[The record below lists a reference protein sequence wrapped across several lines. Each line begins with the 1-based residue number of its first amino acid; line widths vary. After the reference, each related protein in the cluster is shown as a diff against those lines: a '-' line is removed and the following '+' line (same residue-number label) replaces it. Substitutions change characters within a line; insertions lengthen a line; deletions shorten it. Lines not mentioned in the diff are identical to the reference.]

1 MRSLVSRRGA
11 PVVGRKPG
19 WLAIAWAFGL
29 VAAPQAWPAPP
40 PALPQRNLVIEWR
53 QLDESLAMTGQQGA
67 QGHVVSTT
75 GGVALSGGVTL
86 STQRRDE
93 QRTQSQQLR
102 VLNGG
107 RASVRVGHSVPLTW
121 VQAAQAEPQSGGFN
135 QPAAGAGV
143 VQGLTWLEA
152 GRQIVL
158 QPRWPG
164 GSQPAVV
171 DVQVDSAA
179 LDAERPGMP
188 AATVGSALP
197 VQSRSQ
203 TVTTVLAPLG
213 QWVTIA
219 RTGGEQVVEQP
230 GSVSTLSSG
239 AQRQLMQ
246 IRVMAP

>member
-1 MRSLVSRRGA
+1 MRSPVSCRGA
-11 PVVGRKPG
+11 PVFGRKPG
-19 WLAIAWAFGL
+19 WVRIAWACGL
-29 VAAPQAWPAPP
+29 AAASALAWSAP

-53 QLDESLAMTGQQGA
+53 QLDESLAMASQQGA
-67 QGHVVSTT
+67 QGSVVSTA

-107 RASVRVGHSVPLTW
+107 RASVRVGHSVPLVW
-121 VQAAQAEPQSGGFN
+121 VQAAQAEPQAGGLN
-135 QPAAGAGV
+135 RPAAGAGV

-179 LDAERPGMP
+179 LEAERPGIP
-188 AATVGSALP
+188 AVTVGSALP

-213 QWVTIA
+213 LWVTIA
-219 RTGGEQVVEQP
+219 RTGGEQVIEQP

-246 IRVMAP
+246 IRVMVP

>member
-1 MRSLVSRRGA
+1 MRSPVSRRGA
-11 PVVGRKPG
+11 PVVGRR
-19 WLAIAWAFGL
+19 LAIAWALGL
-29 VAAPQAWPAPP
+29 VAAPPAWSAPP

-53 QLDESLAMTGQQGA
+53 QLDESLAMAGQQGV
-67 QGHVVSTT
+67 QGNVVSTA
-75 GGVALSGGVTL
+75 GGGAALSGGVTL

-121 VQAAQAEPQSGGFN
+121 VQAAQAEPQAGAFN

-188 AATVGSALP
+188 AGTVGSALP

-246 IRVMAP
+246 IRVMVP